1 VIQEAFSPEKTQ
13 QEVLYEKNN
22 GSDPG
27 GDGYRDGAGSG
38 RTGQVQ
44 RRRGDQVS
52 AGYRGRQ
59 LTVSGSVYTLKLL
72 GEAGLGGGWSLYA
85 RLGAQSVTNPSLTD
99 FNTGAGVYGEN

>member
-1 VIQEAFSPEKTQ
+1 MKKTMAAILAGMVIATAPAAAEPVKFS
-13 QEVLYEKNN
+13 
-22 GSDPG
+22 
-27 GDGYRDGAGSG
+27 GDAAIKYQRDTAAGE
-38 RTGQVQ
+38 
-44 RRRGDQVS
+44 
-52 AGYRGRQ
+52 